1 MPGPNI
7 NPTYSQREEYNE
19 IPDEILSYIRSQQGN
34 TRPQGANNQT
44 SYTKSPQTGSGGLG
58 TLDYTVPYT
67 GPLNMPKVGDPDKV
81 FGDIALSQYKQTQR
95 DFLPFEQALLQ
106 TIDDT
111 SLVDAVPEDVKKQ
124 TRISKEVAERNR
136 QRYGYE
142 QTAVEASESQ
152 RASQRGEALNLA
164 GGKNTARLA
173 QRERNR
179 ALLADLIN
187 IGQDQN
193 RSSLSMLGTAAEN
206 AVARANAFR
215 QAQAQSKAQKYGF
228 IGSALGTV
236 ASFI

>member
-7 NPTYSQREEYNE
+7 NPTYSQKKEYNE
-19 IPDEILSYIRSQQGN
+19 TPDEILSYIRSQRGN
-34 TRPQGANNQT
+34 TRQQGNQT

-58 TLDYTVPYT
+58 TLEYNVPYT
-67 GPLNMPKVGDPDKV
+67 GRVNMPAVPNPDKI
-81 FGDIALSQYKQTQR
+81 FGDIALNQYKQTQR

-106 TIDDT
+106 TVDDT
-111 SLVDAVPEDVKKQ
+111 SLVDAVRPDVAKQ
-124 TRISKEVAERNR
+124 TRISKEIAERNR

-152 RASQRGEALNLA
+152 RASQRGGALNLA
-164 GGKNTARLA
+164 GGLNTARLA

-179 ALLADLIN
+179 GLLADLIN

-206 AVARANAFR
+206 ATMRANAFR
-215 QAQAQSKAQKYGF
+215 QAQAQAKSQKISM
-228 IGSALGTV
+228 IGSAMMT
-236 ASFI
+236 AAMFI